1 MLAPLG
7 PQSISSA
14 PPVFAGTVIAG
25 VLLTMLVV
33 RLTYRRPVRRAPPWT
48 CGAGPLTGRTQDTA
62 EGFGQPIRHF
72 FTPWFEMRRSL
83 PTPFDAAPRYSVEIG
98 DRIWRALYEPLA
110 GWVDRGAAI
119 CAVFQRGRISTYLLY
134 ALATLCLLLA
144 LVL

>member
-1 MLAPLG
+1 M
-7 PQSISSA
+7 
-14 PPVFAGTVIAG
+14 IAG
-25 VLLTMLVV
+25 VLLTVLVV
-33 RLTYRRPVRRAPPWT
+33 RLAYRRPVRRAPPWA

-72 FTPWFEMRRSL
+72 FTPWFAMRRHL
-83 PTPFDAAPRYSVEIG
+83 PTPFDTAPRYSVEIG

-110 GWVDRGAAI
+110 GWVDRGAAA